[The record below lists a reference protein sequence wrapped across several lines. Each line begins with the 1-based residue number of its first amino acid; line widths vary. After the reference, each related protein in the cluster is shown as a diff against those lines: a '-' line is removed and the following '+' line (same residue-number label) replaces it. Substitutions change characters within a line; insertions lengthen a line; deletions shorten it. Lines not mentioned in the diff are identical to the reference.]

1 MNINKMASE
10 ISPLNAKITKI
21 FKSSLVYGLTSSL
34 QSVLGF
40 VLLPI
45 LTIYY
50 TPEIFGVY
58 SILLLLSALTS
69 AIFYLGASS
78 ALGRFYYEEDSD
90 LYKRK
95 IFTTALIVTLIGAFI
110 LISCGLIFAKP
121 LSVSLFET
129 GKYYLPIIL
138 ILIATSFGFLLNLMT
153 LLLRYENKAGLFF
166 KIIISGVLVNFIVTY
181 SLLSKFNF
189 GILAPIYGILI
200 SNSLSFLILVLIK
213 FKDLTKKLE
222 MNHFKLIIS
231 FGIKSSFAGL
241 SFYLLDWIDR
251 LIINELLD
259 LNDVGLYSLG
269 YRLGAIINILIIVP
283 FSFVWGPARMQYA
296 KSKMLPFFTTKVVS
310 YYTLIGVFILSA
322 TILFGEDILKIFFI
336 NKSYTDAMLIVP
348 IIMFSLLFYGYG
360 NIIDFGIYINNKIH
374 YYPIIAIFLILFN
387 VTFNFWL
394 IPVFGYQ
401 AAAYVTLITY
411 FLSSSIVFFISNFHY
426 FVKIETTRVFSALII
441 IPILYYI
448 VNFSTVLNLSI
459 RIMIALTILL
469 MFYTLWL
476 NQKERAY
483 IIYGI
488 KKLVNIKK

>member
-1 MNINKMASE
+1 MNINKMTSN
-10 ISPLNAKITKI
+10 IDPFSSKIKKL

-58 SILLLLSALTS
+58 SILLLLSALAS

-78 ALGRFYYEEDSD
+78 ALGRFYYEEDLD

-95 IFTTALIVTLIGAFI
+95 VFTTALIVTLTGASL

-129 GKYYLPIIL
+129 DKYYLPIIL

-153 LLLRYENKAGLFF
+153 LLLRYENKVGLFF
-166 KIIISGVLVNFIVTY
+166 TIIISGVLVNFIVTY

-200 SNSLSFLILVLIK
+200 SNSLSFLILILIK

-222 MNHFKLIIS
+222 MNHFKRILS
-231 FGIKSSFAGL
+231 FGIQASFAGL
-241 SFYLLDWIDR
+241 SFYLLEWIDR

-259 LNDVGLYSLG
+259 LNDVGIYSLG
-269 YRLGAIINILIIVP
+269 YRLGAIINILLVTP
-283 FSFVWGPARMQYA
+283 FAFVWAPMRMQYA
-296 KSKMLPFFTTKVVS
+296 RSESLSLFTGKVLL
-310 YYTLIGVFILSA
+310 YYTLIGVLIISA
-322 TILFGEDILKIFFI
+322 TILFGEDVLKLVFI
-336 NKSYTDAMLIVP
+336 NKSYDDAMLIVP

-360 NIIDFGIYINNKIH
+360 NIIDFGIYINNKI
-374 YYPIIAIFLILFN
+374 YFYTLIVVVLIIVNIVLN
-387 VTFNFWL
+387 YWL
-394 IPVFGYQ
+394 LPKFGYQ
-401 AAAYVTLITY
+401 AAAYITLITY
-411 FLSSSIVFFISNFHY
+411 FLSSLALYLVSNYYYQIKIHFTKISI
-426 FVKIETTRVFSALII
+426 ALII
-441 IPILYYI
+441 IPSLYFM
-448 VNFSTVLNLSI
+448 VNFFGEINILTRIIVAFAILLVFYNLFLYKEDRNQITYFFKNLS
-459 RIMIALTILL
+459 
-469 MFYTLWL
+469 
-476 NQKERAY
+476 
-483 IIYGI
+483 
-488 KKLVNIKK
+488 KK

>member
-1 MNINKMASE
+1 MNINKMTSE
-10 ISPLNAKITKI
+10 INPLSAKITKL
-21 FKSSLVYGLTSSL
+21 FKNSLVYGLTSSL

-95 IFTTALIVTLIGAFI
+95 IFTTALIVTLIGAFL

-129 GKYYLPIIL
+129 DKYYLPIIL

-181 SLLSKFNF
+181 SLLSKFNL

-222 MNHFKLIIS
+222 LNHFKWILS
-231 FGIKSSFAGL
+231 FGIQSSFAGL
-241 SFYLLDWIDR
+241 SFYLLEWIDR
-251 LIINELLD
+251 LIINELLE
-259 LNDVGLYSLG
+259 LNDVGIYSLG
-269 YRLGAIINILIIVP
+269 YRLGVIINILLVTP
-283 FSFVWGPARMQYA
+283 FVLVWAPMRMQYA
-296 KSKMLPFFTTKVVS
+296 KSENIVFFTSKVIS
-310 YYTLIGVFILSA
+310 YYTVVGVLFLLF
-322 TILFGEDILKIFFI
+322 TILFGEEILKLIFVNEEYSEAFSI
-336 NKSYTDAMLIVP
+336 TP
-348 IIMFSLLFYGYG
+348 IIMTSLFIFGYQ
-360 NIIDFGIYINNKIH
+360 NIVDFGIYLRKKI
-374 YYPIIAIFLILFN
+374 YFYTIISVIVILVN
-387 VTFNFWL
+387 VTLNYVL
-394 IPVFGYQ
+394 IPKYGYV
-401 AAAYVTLITY
+401 AAAFITLITY
-411 FLSSSIVFFISNFHY
+411 ILSSTAIFFVSNNYFKIEIEKKRVLIPLLTIPLMYFINYFFISDIF
-426 FVKIETTRVFSALII
+426 IIRLSLMALVSV
-441 IPILYYI
+441 LFYI
-448 VNFSTVLNLSI
+448 F
-459 RIMIALTILL
+459 
-469 MFYTLWL
+469 WL
-476 NQKERAY
+476 NNNERKY
-483 IIYGI
+483 LNKFY
-488 KKLVNIKK
+488 KKLTFKL

>member
-1 MNINKMASE
+1 MNINKMTSE
-10 ISPLNAKITKI
+10 INPLSAKITKL
-21 FKSSLVYGLTSSL
+21 FKNSLVYGLTSSL

-95 IFTTALIVTLIGAFI
+95 IFTSALIVTLIGAFL

-129 GKYYLPIIL
+129 DKYYLPIIL

-166 KIIISGVLVNFIVTY
+166 KIIISGVLVNFTVTY

-200 SNSLSFLILVLIK
+200 SNSLSFLVLVLIK

-222 MNHFKLIIS
+222 MNHFKWILS
-231 FGIKSSFAGL
+231 FGIQSSIAGL
-241 SFYLLDWIDR
+241 CFY
-251 LIINELLD
+251 
-259 LNDVGLYSLG
+259 
-269 YRLGAIINILIIVP
+269 
-283 FSFVWGPARMQYA
+283 F
-296 KSKMLPFFTTKVVS
+296 
-310 YYTLIGVFILSA
+310 
-322 TILFGEDILKIFFI
+322 
-336 NKSYTDAMLIVP
+336 
-348 IIMFSLLFYGYG
+348 
-360 NIIDFGIYINNKIH
+360 
-374 YYPIIAIFLILFN
+374 
-387 VTFNFWL
+387 
-394 IPVFGYQ
+394 
-401 AAAYVTLITY
+401 
-411 FLSSSIVFFISNFHY
+411 
-426 FVKIETTRVFSALII
+426 
-441 IPILYYI
+441 
-448 VNFSTVLNLSI
+448 
-459 RIMIALTILL
+459 
-469 MFYTLWL
+469 
-476 NQKERAY
+476 
-483 IIYGI
+483 
-488 KKLVNIKK
+488 